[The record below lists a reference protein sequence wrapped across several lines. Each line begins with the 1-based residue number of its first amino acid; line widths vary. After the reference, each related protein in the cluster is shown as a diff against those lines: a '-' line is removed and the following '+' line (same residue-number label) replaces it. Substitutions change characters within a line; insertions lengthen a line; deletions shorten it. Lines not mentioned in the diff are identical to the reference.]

1 MDNKSNPLDGLVY
14 RLVGDIEGNSFRL
27 ENNKG
32 ESLQLNLPDGLQFVE
47 QITIPK
53 AIKANERKHM
63 KVNTSRHKN
72 EDNLSQDDLEAN
84 SRLVSSALSKLLQA
98 YDAMSDYRTGLG
110 KETNKNV
117 AKQVRESIEEAYN
130 KLVAGVDLDLLACA
144 KENYP
149 KITRGTIGKGHVDFR
164 DMGLNIDVAN
174 SIQQMSEQVNN
185 LSQCIGNE
193 WSANTSW

>member
-14 RLVGDIEGNSFRL
+14 RLVDDIEGNSFRL

-32 ESLQLNLPDGLQFVE
+32 ESLQLNLPDGLQFGE

-63 KVNTSRHKN
+63 KINTSRHKN

-98 YDAMSDYRTGLG
+98 YDAMSDLYYSNIIVRAKHGDEEYTTHDIAENEIVTPRT
-110 KETNKNV
+110 
-117 AKQVRESIEEAYN
+117 AYGHIQ
-130 KLVAGVDLDLLACA
+130 KLVKNGLL
-144 KENYP
+144 
-149 KITRGTIGKGHVDFR
+149 TQTSMKG
-164 DMGLNIDVAN
+164 DVVYK
-174 SIQQMSEQVNN
+174 VNWKGMYKF
-185 LSQCIGNE
+185 CGATFIFEEGE
-193 WSANTSW
+193 DR

>member
-1 MDNKSNPLDGLVY
+1 MDNKSNPLDGQVY
-14 RLVGDIEGNSFRL
+14 RLVDDIDGNSFRL

-32 ESLQLNLPDGLQFVE
+32 ESPQLNSLDGLQFGE

-63 KVNTSRHKN
+63 KINTSRHKN

-98 YDAMSDYRTGLG
+98 YDAMSDYRTRLG

-117 AKQVRESIEEAYN
+117 ARQVRESIEEAYN
-130 KLVAGVDLDLLACA
+130 KLAAGVDLDLLACA

-149 KITRGTIGKGHVDFR
+149 KITRGTIGKGHEISLAMR
-164 DMGLNIDVAN
+164 
-174 SIQQMSEQVNN
+174 
-185 LSQCIGNE
+185 
-193 WSANTSW
+193 

>member
-14 RLVGDIEGNSFRL
+14 RLVDDIEGNSFRL

-32 ESLQLNLPDGLQFVE
+32 ESLQLNLLDGLQSGE

-63 KVNTSRHKN
+63 KINTSRHKN

-98 YDAMSDYRTGLG
+98 YDAMSSPRHI
-110 KETNKNV
+110 
-117 AKQVRESIEEAYN
+117 VR
-130 KLVAGVDLDLLACA
+130 L
-144 KENYP
+144 
-149 KITRGTIGKGHVDFR
+149 
-164 DMGLNIDVAN
+164 
-174 SIQQMSEQVNN
+174 
-185 LSQCIGNE
+185 
-193 WSANTSW
+193 